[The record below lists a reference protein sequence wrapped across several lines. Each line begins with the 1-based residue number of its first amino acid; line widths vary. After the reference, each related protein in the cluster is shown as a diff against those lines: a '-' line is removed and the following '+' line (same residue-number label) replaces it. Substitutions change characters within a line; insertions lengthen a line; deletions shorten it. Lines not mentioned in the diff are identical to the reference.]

1 MSERLWKVGELAART
16 GLTVRTLHHYD
27 AIGLLSP
34 SARTGSAHRLY
45 TAVDLGRLQQIVSL
59 KALGFSLEQIGEYLA
74 REDYDPR
81 EVIRLHLRRVKD
93 QAEELNRIAAR
104 LTALAR
110 ALETAET
117 VSADEFLITI
127 QEMTMVDKYYTP
139 EQLATLQ
146 ARKAEV
152 GEERIQEVEAEWP
165 RLMAEV
171 RAEMEAGTDPA
182 DPKVQ
187 ALARRW
193 SDLVSEFT
201 GGDPGIERSLTTM
214 YQNEDQIHGM
224 DVAAMRPMYEYIGKA
239 ATAAGIRMP
248 GT

>member
-1 MSERLWKVGELAART
+1 V
-16 GLTVRTLHHYD
+16 
-27 AIGLLSP
+27 
-34 SARTGSAHRLY
+34 
-45 TAVDLGRLQQIVSL
+45 GRLQQIVSL
-59 KALGFSLEQIGEYLA
+59 KALGFSLEQIGESLS
-74 REDYDPR
+74 RDDYDPR
-81 EVIRLHLRRVKD
+81 EVVRLHHGRVKD
-93 QAEELNRIAAR
+93 QARELNQLADR
-104 LTALAR
+104 LGALAD
-110 ALETAET
+110 ALDAAET
-117 VSADEFLITI
+117 VSADEFLSTI

-152 GEERIQEVEAEWP
+152 GEERIKEVEAEWP

-171 RAEMEAGTDPA
+171 QAEMEAGTDPA

-187 ALARRW
+187 GLARRW
-193 SDLVSEFT
+193 VGLVSEFT

-214 YQNEDQIHGM
+214 YQKEDQIHGV
-224 DVAAMRPMYEYIGKA
+224 DVAATRPMDEYIGKA